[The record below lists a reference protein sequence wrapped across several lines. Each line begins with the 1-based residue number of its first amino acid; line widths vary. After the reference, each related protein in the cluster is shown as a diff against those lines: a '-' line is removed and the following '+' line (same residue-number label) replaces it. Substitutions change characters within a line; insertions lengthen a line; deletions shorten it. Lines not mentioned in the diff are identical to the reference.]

1 MINKITINAVAI
13 NLTSEQEELVSFEDQ
28 PKPTVWKLLHI
39 EFVSVNVI
47 EIINN
52 EILTWCIVPFPR
64 KVVTGKVENRS
75 EFCVDARAI
84 ETQSHLP
91 IVLGVKIKIHKR
103 DIGDATEPLSAQ
115 LLGNPLN
122 AGR

>member
-1 MINKITINAVAI
+1 VAI

-28 PKPTVWKLLHI
+28 PKPTVWKLLDI

-52 EILTWCIVPFPR
+52 ENLTRCIVPFPR

-75 EFCVDARAI
+75 ECCVDARAI
-84 ETQSHLP
+84 ETQSHLT
-91 IVLGVKIKIHKR
+91 IVMGVKINVH
-103 DIGDATEPLSAQ
+103 
-115 LLGNPLN
+115 
-122 AGR
+122 